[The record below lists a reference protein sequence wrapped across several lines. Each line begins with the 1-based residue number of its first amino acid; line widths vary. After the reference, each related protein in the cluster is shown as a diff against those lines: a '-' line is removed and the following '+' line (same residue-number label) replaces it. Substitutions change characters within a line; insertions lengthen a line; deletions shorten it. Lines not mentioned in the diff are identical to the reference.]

1 MRFDAILQDIRYAL
15 RGLRKKPG
23 FTLAVVV
30 TLALG
35 IGANAA
41 MFGIVDRL
49 LFRAPSYMKDPDR
62 VNRVYLVRTF
72 DGKENYGAW
81 FQYTRFKDLE
91 RWTTSF
97 DVSAAMTDAQTAV
110 GVGEN
115 AREMRVGAVS
125 ASYWQLFDARPVIGR
140 YFTAAEDTTP
150 MGASVAVLSYPF
162 WQSRYGGRADALGQ
176 RIKIAKVDYT
186 IIGVLPPNFTGTSEE
201 RVPVAW
207 IPITTYAGTEFTW
220 NPKDLSN
227 WYQKYNISWMQML
240 ARRKPGVSVAAASAD
255 LSNAFRRS
263 YAKQRE
269 MSPQTTLMELAKPRA
284 IAASVLAARGPQ
296 ASEVS
301 KVARWVS
308 GVAMIVMLIAAANVA
323 NLLLARALRR
333 RREVAVRLA
342 LGVSRARLLSQLLTE
357 SLILALLGGVAG
369 LAIAQWG
376 GAVLRTQFLREA
388 DGVRVLGDD
397 RTLLFAAAAV
407 IVVGLLTGLAPA
419 FQSTRGDLTTSLKS
433 GAREGTY
440 HRSRTRIALL
450 VLQGALSVVLLVGA
464 GLFVRSL
471 NNVRGLRMGY
481 DIDPILW
488 VSVEE
493 RGEKL
498 TDAEKKSLRERLA
511 AEAKTLPGVANAARA
526 VTVPFWMTW
535 NEDIYVAGWDT
546 AALNKMGSF
555 NIQGASPDYLA
566 TMGTRLIRG
575 RNIEASDS
583 KEAPKVM
590 VVSQSMATRLWP
602 GKDAL
607 GQCVRVGSDTMP
619 CTNVVGIAEDI
630 RSSDEFN
637 KDNMLYYY
645 RPIDQVQQE
654 GGGLFVRVRGDDA
667 ARAMEGIRRSLQKL
681 MPGASYVTVRPMS
694 EIFGPT
700 IRSWQL
706 GATMFVAFGS
716 LALILAGIGLY
727 SVIAY
732 NVVQRTHELG
742 VRVAFGAQVR
752 DVIRLVLGEG
762 LRVAAAGI
770 VIGGSIALV
779 AVRWVAPLLFN
790 VDPRD
795 PLVFGFVVAVLLGAA
810 VLASLIPALRAARV
824 DPNVALRSE

>member
-1 MRFDAILQDIRYAL
+1 MRFEAIWQDVKYAV

-49 LFRAPSYMKDPDR
+49 LFRAPGFMKHPDR
-62 VNRVYLVRTF
+62 VHRVYLVRTF
-72 DGKENYGAW
+72 DGKENFGAS
-81 FQYTRFKDLE
+81 FQYTRFKDLS
-91 RWTTSF
+91 RWTTAF
-97 DVSAAMTDAQTAV
+97 DVTAASTDAQSAV
-110 GVGEN
+110 GVGDN
-115 AREMRVGAVS
+115 AREMRIGAVS
-125 ASYWQLFDARPVIGR
+125 ATFFQLFDVNPVVGR
-140 YFTAAEDTTP
+140 FFTPAEDTTP
-150 MGASVAVLSYPF
+150 RGAAVTVISYPF
-162 WQSRYGGRADALGQ
+162 WQSRYGGRADAIGQ
-176 RIKIAKVDYT
+176 QIKIAKLDYT
-186 IIGVLPPNFTGTSEE
+186 IIGVTPPNFTGVSNE

-227 WYQKYNISWMQML
+227 WYEKYNISWMQMF
-240 ARRKPGVSVAAASAD
+240 ARRKPGVNLVVATAD
-255 LSNAFRRS
+255 LTNAYKRS

-269 MSPQTTLMELAKPRA
+269 MSPQTTLAEIAKPRA
-284 IAASVLAARGPQ
+284 IAASVLAERGPQ

-357 SLILALLGGVAG
+357 SLILALLGGAVG
-369 LAIAQWG
+369 LLIAQWG
-376 GAVLRTQFLREA
+376 GAVLRSQFLREA
-388 DGVRVLGDD
+388 DSVSVLGDD
-397 RTLLFAAAAV
+397 RTLLFAGIAV
-407 IVVGLLTGLAPA
+407 ILVGLLTGLAPA
-419 FQSTRGDLTTSLKS
+419 LQSTRGDLTTSLKS

-440 HRSRTRIALL
+440 HRSKTRIGLL
-450 VLQGALSVVLLVGA
+450 VLQGALSVVLLIGA

-471 NNVRGLRMGY
+471 GNVRGLRMGY

-488 VSVEE
+488 VSVES
-493 RGEKL
+493 RGEKWS
-498 TDAEKKSLRERLA
+498 DAESKAIRERLQQ
-511 AEAKTLPGVANAARA
+511 EARSLPGVANAARA

-546 AALNKMGSF
+546 AALNKLGSF
-555 NIQGASPDYLA
+555 NIQGGSPEYLA
-566 TMGTRLIRG
+566 TLGTRLIRG
-575 RNIEASDS
+575 RNIEPSDT
-583 KEAPKVM
+583 KNAPRIM
-590 VVSQSMATRLWP
+590 VVSDAMAKKLWP

-607 GQCVRVGSDTMP
+607 GQCVRVGADTMP
-619 CTNVVGIAEDI
+619 CTSVVGVAEDI
-630 RSSDEFN
+630 RTSGEFN
-637 KDNMLYYY
+637 KDGMLYYY
-645 RPIDQVQQE
+645 RPIDQVQAE
-654 GGGLFVRVRGDDA
+654 GGGLFIRVNGDA
-667 ARAMEGIRRSLQKL
+667 ARSGEAIRRSLQKL
-681 MPGASYVTVRPMS
+681 MPGSSYVTVRPMS

-706 GATMFVAFGS
+706 GATMFVAFGL
-716 LALILAGIGLY
+716 LALVLAAIGLY

-752 DVIRLVLGEG
+752 DLIQLVLAEG
-762 LRVAAAGI
+762 LRVSLAGI
-770 VIGGSIALV
+770 VIGGGIALI
-779 AVRWVAPLLFN
+779 AGRWVAPLLFR
-790 VDPRD
+790 VEPRD
-795 PLVFGFVVAVLLGAA
+795 PIVFTLVFLVLLSAA
-810 VLASLIPALRAARV
+810 MLASLIPAMRAAKV
-824 DPNVALRSE
+824 DPSVALRSE